1 MPLQRRTARDELE
14 LTRDAKVLMAARE
27 DPDELRPGSPAAPK
41 PVATSE
47 PNETG
52 DPIPMSPDRLARIEA
67 MAADFVGTVVV
78 LDPRGAE
85 YPRRLEQLRSLG
97 QREILVT
104 SRMSSLLVE
113 PARAVDGPLGDGTL
127 LARQLADL
135 RRAIEG
141 LRPSR
146 YDLAAGEARSGR
158 DGPAVGDRMADDLAR
173 YARARARL
181 EPVVAALSADRAGL
195 AGEVAALRQERRSL
209 RIAMGSLRRHAFLA
223 ESIDAA
229 LERRL
234 DEIEATDAARAA
246 TLRADVLVEAR
257 RRRQDLLA
265 QLAIA
270 TQAHAALE
278 MVEQSDL
285 ELLRIVETAAGT
297 ALAAMRAAGSV
308 ASALATLR
316 LVAER
321 LEAVDGAAGRV
332 AAASSALLG
341 DRSAE
346 GDIEAVNAGVELA
359 VLRRACDDVLT
370 ALDRIDRDKLE
381 TLEATRLTARDPAA
395 AARLP

>member
-1 MPLQRRTARDELE
+1 MPLQRRTARDDLE
-14 LTRDAKVLMAARE
+14 LTRDPKVLMAARE
-27 DPDELRPGSPAAPK
+27 DPDELGPGSPAAPE
-41 PVATSE
+41 PVAMSE

-52 DPIPMSPDRLARIEA
+52 DPVPMSPDRLARIEA
-67 MAADFVGTVVV
+67 MAADFVGSVVV

-158 DGPAVGDRMADDLAR
+158 DGPAGDRMADDLAR

-381 TLEATRLTARDPAA
+381 TLEATRLTAWDPAA